1 MNIKKPTEG
10 NWFVQD
16 TVRGFAISSIAG
28 HLAGMLR
35 DNQEANAY
43 HICKCVNAFPQNN
56 AAMQAARDLL
66 ASMPIPEGYYTA
78 SYEVIE
84 LLDNALKERV

>member
-10 NWFVQD
+10 NWFVQN

-35 DNQEANAY
+35 DNQEANAH
-43 HICKCVNAFPQNN
+43 HICKCVNAFPQDK

-66 ASMPIPEGYYTA
+66 ADMPIPDGYYSA
-78 SYEVIE
+78 SNEVIE
-84 LLDNALKERV
+84 LLDMALGIEE